1 MNSEAQEIVI
11 KPIGTVHSPR
21 VEAID
26 DNWGSVVSKIQLDPT
41 QFDEQ
46 SLWGLLD
53 FSHCEVI
60 YFMHGVS
67 PEQIEK
73 TARHPRNNVNFPKVG
88 IFAQRAKSRP
98 NRIGVSRC
106 RVISVKGL
114 EVTVQSLDAID
125 GSPVLDIKPYME
137 EFAPIG
143 DVYQPK
149 WSREIMSQYYQK

>member
-1 MNSEAQEIVI
+1 MSSEVQEIVV
-11 KPIGTVHSPR
+11 KPIGTVRSPR

-26 DNWGSVVSKIQLDPT
+26 DNWGSVVSRIQLDPV

-46 SLWGLLD
+46 ALWGLSD
-53 FSHCEVI
+53 FSHCEIV

-67 PEQIEK
+67 PERIE
-73 TARHPRNNVNFPKVG
+73 TVARHPRNNMNFPKVG

-106 RVISVKGL
+106 KIISVEGL
-114 EVTVQSLDAID
+114 EVTVQALDAID

-143 DVYQPK
+143 DVHQPE
-149 WSREIMSQYYQK
+149 WSKEIMSQYY